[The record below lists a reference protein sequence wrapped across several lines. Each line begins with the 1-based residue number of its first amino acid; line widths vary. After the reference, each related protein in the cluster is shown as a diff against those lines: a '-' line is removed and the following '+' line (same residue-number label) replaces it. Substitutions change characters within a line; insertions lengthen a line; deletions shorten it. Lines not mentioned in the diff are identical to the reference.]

1 MRRGGTKVPLETSS
15 SASERS
21 WHALRQLGNVMGIV
35 SALFA
40 LALYTYYAGTLIQIL
55 RHL

>member
-1 MRRGGTKVPLETSS
+1 MRR
-15 SASERS
+15 
-21 WHALRQLGNVMGIV
+21 LGNITGIV